1 MSMDGRPMRDV
12 IDMLDRTTSAVEDL
26 LADFD
31 MELLAAPTPCT
42 EWTVSELLD
51 HLVTGAR
58 MFTSAAS
65 GNPPATDAQ
74 QSEPPDAPQLRY
86 ADARTEMVSAWR
98 RRGLK
103 GEVPFGPSGKTPAQV
118 VCTTAMWDHLTHGWD
133 LAQALGKPYHVDDD
147 ILAVVW
153 DFSVSFMTPDRR
165 GPGQP
170 LAPAAQAAPPASR
183 LDQLMAF
190 LGRRPLSTK

>member
-1 MSMDGRPMRDV
+1 MSDV
-12 IDMLDRTTSAVEDL
+12 IGMLDRTTSAVENL

-31 MELLAAPTPCT
+31 MELLTAPTPCT

-58 MFTSAAS
+58 MFASVAS
-65 GNPPATDAQ
+65 GNAPATDAQ
-74 QSEPPDAPQLRY
+74 QPEPSDDPRLRY

-98 RRGLK
+98 RRGLN
-103 GEVPFGPSGKTPAQV
+103 GEVPFGPFGETPAQI

-133 LAQALGKPYHVDDD
+133 LAQAFSKPYHVDDD
-147 ILAVVW
+147 VLAVVW

-170 LAPAAQAAPPASR
+170 LAPAVQAAPTASR

-190 LGRRPLSTK
+190 LGRQSLPTK

>member
-1 MSMDGRPMRDV
+1 MSDV
-12 IDMLDRTTSAVEDL
+12 IDMLDRTTSAVENL

-31 MELLAAPTPCT
+31 KEFLAAPTPCT

-51 HLVTGAR
+51 HLVMGAR
-58 MFTSAAS
+58 MFASTAS
-65 GNPPATDAQ
+65 GKAPTTDAQ
-74 QSEPPDAPQLRY
+74 QSDSSDAPRLRY
-86 ADARTEMVSAWR
+86 ANARTEMVSAWR
-98 RRGLK
+98 RRGLN
-103 GEVPFGPSGKTPAQV
+103 GEVPFGPFGETPVQV
-118 VCTTAMWDHLTHGWD
+118 VCTTATWDHLAHGWD

-153 DFSVSFMTPDRR
+153 DFSVSFMTPERR

-170 LAPAAQAAPPASR
+170 LAPAVAAAPAASR

-190 LGRRPLSTK
+190 LGRRPLSTE